1 MGAMVTNKR
10 TANKVLLG
18 CMLLLLQV
26 GCVTT
31 TPSGKEIDE
40 DKVVTA
46 QIRLAKAYI
55 REGQAG
61 LARKPL
67 EKALDYDSGSGEAYS
82 VLAMV
87 NQLEGEN
94 ELAEKTFR
102 KAIRYSDE
110 PSDVHNNYGAFLYAQ
125 GRYEDALKQ
134 LDKAAS
140 NVYYP
145 KRSYSYEN
153 MGLVALKLG
162 KKEEAKE
169 YFEKGLRLNKR
180 LPKAHLELADIL
192 YQEQKYIPAKSHY
205 EQFKQ
210 LSRQNARSLW
220 LGVKIAK
227 VFENNDVVA
236 SYGLMLK
243 KMYPGSEE
251 LKQYQGLLANE
262 E

>member
-1 MGAMVTNKR
+1 MVTNNKR
-10 TANKVLLG
+10 TTNNVLLG
-18 CMLLLLQV
+18 CVLLLLQV

-31 TPSGKEIDE
+31 TQNGKKIDE
-40 DKVVTA
+40 DKVVAA
-46 QIRLAKAYI
+46 QIGLAKAYI
-55 REGQAG
+55 QSGKAGQA
-61 LARKPL
+61 RPPL
-67 EKALDYDSGSGEAYS
+67 EKALEYDSRSGEAYS

-94 ELAEKTFR
+94 ELAEKSFR
-102 KAIRYSDE
+102 KAISYSDE

-125 GRYEDALKQ
+125 GRYEEALEQ

-145 KRSYSYEN
+145 KRSYSYQN

-162 KKEEAKE
+162 KKTEAQH

-180 LPKAHLELADIL
+180 LPRAYFELAEIFF
-192 YQEQKYIPAKSHY
+192 QQKKYTQAKEHY
-205 EQFKQ
+205 EQFKK
-210 LSRQNARSLW
+210 LSRQNARSLL
-220 LGVKIAK
+220 LGVQIAK
-227 VFENNDVVA
+227 VFQDNDVAA

-251 LKQYQGLLANE
+251 LKQYQGLLSNE